1 MNKNIKKIS
10 TLALSVSITACGFGQ
25 CGCAQHF
32 VPPTPVANR
41 VMPRG
46 PITPVP
52 FRMDEK
58 TPAVP
63 GTPMANRDL
72 RRTENK
78 PGSVPF
84 PNLDEFADEPT
95 NLDEF
100 PAVQTTPLASRVMPS
115 FPLTPVLLP
124 VPCPNFE

>member
-52 FRMDEK
+52 FRMDEN
-58 TPAVP
+58 TPIAP
-63 GTPMANRDL
+63 GTPMLNRGIHREPL
-72 RRTENK
+72 S
-78 PGSVPF
+78 PVPF
-84 PNLDEFADEPT
+84 PNLDDFADEPT

-100 PAVQTTPLASRVMPS
+100 PAV
-115 FPLTPVLLP
+115 
-124 VPCPNFE
+124 